1 MSNGAKKRIIKE
13 IKVDLDK
20 CIGCRA
26 CEMACSGFH
35 AVPKFSST
43 NPARSRI
50 RVVVEDR
57 KDVYVPIR
65 AGDYTQA
72 ECNGRN
78 SYIID
83 GKEYSQ
89 CCFCSVSCPA
99 RDLFKEPDSGLPL
112 KCDMCADDP
121 TLAEPMCVQ
130 VCRCGALIYLEH
142 EEEIEPVENTL
153 DMHGEMNIGLE
164 SLVHRFGYASIEDA
178 FERLSR
184 GNRRGDNC
192 SG

>member
-1 MSNGAKKRIIKE
+1 VVIVSDGLKTRIVKE

-50 RVVVEDR
+50 RVIVEDR

-65 AGDYTQA
+65 AGDYAQA

-78 SYIID
+78 TYVIN
-83 GKEYSQ
+83 GKEYSE
-89 CCFCSVSCPA
+89 CSFCTVSCSA

-121 TLAEPMCVQ
+121 TLPEPMCVQ
-130 VCRCGALIYLEH
+130 VCRCDALTYFEW
-142 EEEIEPVENTL
+142 EEKIKPEDAKRDDIEV
-153 DMHGEMNIGLE
+153 GLE
-164 SLVHRFGYASIEDA
+164 SLM
-178 FERLSR
+178 SR
-184 GNRRGDNC
+184 YGIDKVVDMAAQISKTMKRT
-192 SG
+192 SK